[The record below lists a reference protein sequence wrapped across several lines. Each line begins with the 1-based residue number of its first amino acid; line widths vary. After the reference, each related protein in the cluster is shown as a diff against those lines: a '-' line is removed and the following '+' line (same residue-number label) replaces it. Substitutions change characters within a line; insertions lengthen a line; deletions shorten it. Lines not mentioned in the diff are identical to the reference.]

1 MARSKQTQW
10 DFGELFTPEETRH
23 VLTVGE
29 LTARVKGALEGQVGE
44 VWVTGEV
51 SNLRQQA
58 SGHVYFSLKD
68 DRTQVACV
76 LFRGTRVGQRDL
88 LEDGLKVVLRGE
100 LTVYEPRGQYQLIVR
115 ALELQGVGE
124 LQVRFERLKEK
135 LRAEGLFDSGRKREL
150 PQVAQR
156 MGVVTSLDAAA
167 LRDVL
172 HVVRRRQPSLEI
184 VIAPSRVQG
193 SGAERELARGVEQ
206 LNRFAEGGELDLIL
220 LTRGGGSL
228 EDLWAFNEEA
238 LARAVAGSRVP
249 VVSAVGHEVD
259 FTICDF
265 VADVRAATPSAAAEI
280 ITAGAVNLGERLS
293 ALAGRIARGARRG
306 VAAGHRDVGELG
318 ARLLR
323 SHPRRRLQS
332 RMQRVDEL
340 TEDLRRGWRV
350 QWRGLAGKWESAL
363 DRLRRFRPRA
373 VVAAKADLARGLGR
387 GLREN
392 GAARLADKRLRLEH
406 LADALRLLAP
416 DNVLARGYSITT
428 DSKSG
433 AIIRRASEVKKGQWL
448 RTRVAE
454 GEFGSTAD

>member
-1 MARSKQTQW
+1 MPKSKQTQW

-68 DRTQVACV
+68 DRSQVACV
-76 LFRGTRVGQRDL
+76 LFRGTRVGQREL

-100 LTVYEPRGQYQLIVR
+100 LSVYEPRGQYQLIVR

-124 LQVRFERLKEK
+124 LQARFERLKQK
-135 LRAEGLFDSGRKREL
+135 LREEGLFDNERKREL
-150 PQVAQR
+150 PRVAQR
-156 MGVVTSLDAAA
+156 IGVVTSLDAAA

-172 HVVRRRQPSLEI
+172 HVVRRRQPSLEV

-193 SGAERELARGVEQ
+193 QGAEGELARGVER
-206 LNRFAEGGELDLIL
+206 LNRFAEGNALDLVL

-228 EDLWAFNEEA
+228 EDLWAFNEEV
-238 LARAVAGSRVP
+238 LAQAVAASRAP

-280 ITAGAVNLGERLS
+280 ITAGAVSLGERLTE
-293 ALAGRIARGARRG
+293 LAGRISRGARRG
-306 VAAGHRDVGELG
+306 VTSGQRGAGALG

-323 SHPRRRLQS
+323 SHPRRRLQA

-340 TEDLRRGWRV
+340 TDDLQRGWRV
-350 QWRGLAGKWESAL
+350 QWRGLAGKWESEAE
-363 DRLRRFRPRA
+363 RLRRFRPRS
-373 VVAAKADLARGLGR
+373 VVSAKADLARGLGH
-387 GLREN
+387 GLRES
-392 GAARLADKRLRLEH
+392 GAAQLADKRRRLEH

-428 DSKSG
+428 DSKTG

-448 RTRVAE
+448 RTRVAK

>member
-1 MARSKQTQW
+1 M
-10 DFGELFTPEETRH
+10 
-23 VLTVGE
+23 LTVTE
-29 LTARVKGALEGQVGE
+29 LTGQVKGVLESQVGE
-44 VWVTGEV
+44 VWVTGEI

-58 SGHVYFSLKD
+58 SGHMYFSLKD

-100 LTVYEPRGQYQLIVR
+100 LTLYEPRGQYQLIVR
-115 ALELQGVGE
+115 EVELQGVGE
-124 LQVRFERLKEK
+124 LQVRFERLKQK
-135 LRAEGLFDSGRKREL
+135 LREEGLFDSDRKREL
-150 PQVAQR
+150 PRVAQR

-172 HVVRRRQPSLEI
+172 HVVRRRQPSMEI
-184 VIAPSRVQG
+184 VIAASRVQG
-193 SGAERELARGVEQ
+193 TGAERELARGVEQ
-206 LNRFAEGGELDLIL
+206 LNRFADGNALDLIL

-228 EDLWAFNEEA
+228 EDLWAFNDEA
-238 LARAVAGSRVP
+238 LARAVAVSAVP

-280 ITAGAVNLGERLS
+280 ITAGGVSLEEQLAS
-293 ALAGRIARGARRG
+293 LAGRISREAMRG
-306 VAAGHRDVGELG
+306 VAKGQRDAGELG

-323 SHPRRRLQS
+323 SHPRRQLQA

-340 TEDLRRGWRV
+340 TDNLQRNWRV
-350 QWRGLAGKWESAL
+350 QWRGLARKWEVAME
-363 DRLRRFRPRA
+363 RLRRFRPTTILS
-373 VVAAKADLARGLGR
+373 KKTELARALR
-387 GLREN
+387 GEMRVY
-392 GAARLADKRLRLEH
+392 GAARLVDKRRRLEH
-406 LADALRLLAP
+406 LRDELRLLAP

-428 DSKSG
+428 DSKTG
-433 AIIRRASEVKKGQWL
+433 AIIRRSGDVKSGQEL

-454 GEFGSTAD
+454 GEFGSTATEV

>member
-23 VLTVGE
+23 VLTVTE
-29 LTARVKGALEGQVGE
+29 LTGQVKGVLESQVGE
-44 VWVTGEV
+44 VWVTGEI

-100 LTVYEPRGQYQLIVR
+100 LTLYEPRGQYQLIVR
-115 ALELQGVGE
+115 EMELQGVGE
-124 LQVRFERLKEK
+124 LQIRFERLKQK
-135 LRAEGLFDSGRKREL
+135 LREEGLFDSDRKREL
-150 PQVAQR
+150 PRVAQR

-172 HVVRRRQPSLEI
+172 HVVRRRQPSMEI
-184 VIAPSRVQG
+184 VIAASRVQG
-193 SGAERELARGVEQ
+193 TGAERELARGVEQ
-206 LNRFAEGGELDLIL
+206 LNRFAEGNALDLIL

-228 EDLWAFNEEA
+228 EDLWAFNDEA
-238 LARAVAGSRVP
+238 LARAVAVSAVP

-280 ITAGAVNLGERLS
+280 ITAGGVSLEEQLAS
-293 ALAGRIARGARRG
+293 LAGRIAREAMRG
-306 VAAGHRDVGELG
+306 VAKGQRDAGELG

-323 SHPRRRLQS
+323 SHPRRQLQA

-340 TEDLRRGWRV
+340 TDNLQRNWRV
-350 QWRGLAGKWESAL
+350 QWRGLAGKWEVAME
-363 DRLRRFRPRA
+363 RLRRFRPTTILSK
-373 VVAAKADLARGLGR
+373 KAELACALRGEM
-387 GLREN
+387 REY
-392 GAARLADKRLRLEH
+392 GAARLVDKRRRLEH
-406 LADALRLLAP
+406 LRDELRLLAP
-416 DNVLARGYSITT
+416 DNVLARGYSITK
-428 DSKSG
+428 DSKTG
-433 AIIRRASEVKKGQWL
+433 AIIRRSGDVKSGQEL
-448 RTRVAE
+448 RTRVAA